1 MKKVS
6 TSLALVLIGLMTI
19 GVTNTWAQKKMKK
32 EPVLWAAEDIKWVQ
46 LKGAVPGVMSATLW
60 GNQEKSP
67 YGGLI
72 KFPAGFEAPLHYHT
86 SDIKIIVIKG
96 AYIYTPE
103 GGTRKRFGPGSY
115 VSYPGGDR
123 HTTHGAEDSETVFF
137 IEQPGK
143 FDINMIGEGMEKK

>member
-1 MKKVS
+1 MKRFS
-6 TSLALVLIGLMTI
+6 MYLAPVLVGLIFFGATQAS
-19 GVTNTWAQKKMKK
+19 AQKKMKK
-32 EPVLWAAEDIKWVQ
+32 EPILWTAEDIKWVP
-46 LKGAVPGVMSATLW
+46 LKGAAPGVMTATLW
-60 GNQEKSP
+60 GNLEKGP
-67 YGGLI
+67 YGALI

-86 SDIKIIVIKG
+86 SDIKIIIIKG

-103 GGTRKRFGPGSY
+103 GGTRKRFGAGSY